1 MLGQYT
7 SWQGRLPG
15 RRGAAVGEEPGD
27 RKGPA
32 VTQRSSTGGVAAG
45 VEPLDQRRV
54 SVVCRSTRVDLSL
67 PAHLELVS
75 VIPEIVDLVRDHVR
89 ASAGPGSGVD
99 VDARMGGGTGG
110 SWQLSR
116 MAGGPLAVSETLA
129 QQRVH
134 DGEILVLDHRPVP
147 TPAPLFDDVLQGLT
161 EPDVARSAA
170 GDRGDAVLAATA
182 TVGVAAAAAA
192 TALGSQWLLGGG
204 PAVPLVSLVLALL
217 GLGAVIALRRTPA
230 PGASHA
236 VAGAC
241 AVGFTILAAC
251 TLTEP
256 PAGPGS
262 LLGAFTAGAAMATV
276 LRCTAFRPGASTYGL
291 AAGYLAAA
299 LALATAAVGALVV
312 AVAGVPASAVGA
324 GAVLVGLLL
333 LTSAPRI
340 AVSAARI
347 PIPPVPAPGEEVT
360 DGDLEDIDHD
370 LRGRAADDRRPRGPL
385 PTPGVL
391 RHRFLTSRSWLTGL
405 VAAAGAACTA
415 GSLVALSGENSGRW
429 AAPLALVLV
438 VILVLRA
445 LGYSDRVHTTVL
457 LTCALV
463 LVAGVLVGAALV
475 LAAPVG
481 VVVPAAV
488 AVAAAVVVAISVLP
502 HVDPSP
508 ATLRAVGT
516 VEVLALCVV
525 VPLAVGAMDVYS
537 LVRQR

>member
-1 MLGQYT
+1 M
-7 SWQGRLPG
+7 
-15 RRGAAVGEEPGD
+15 
-27 RKGPA
+27 
-32 VTQRSSTGGVAAG
+32 TQHSNTRGVAAG

-54 SVVCRSTRVDLSL
+54 SIVCRSTRVDLSL

-89 ASAGPGSGVD
+89 TAAGPGSGVD

-147 TPAPLFDDVLQGLT
+147 TPAPLFDDVIQGLT
-161 EPDVARSAA
+161 ESDVASSPAW
-170 GDRGDAVLAATA
+170 DRRDALLAATA
-182 TVGVAAAAAA
+182 TVGVAAVAAA
-192 TALGSQWLLGGG
+192 TALGNQWLLGAG

-217 GLGAVIALRRTPA
+217 GLAAVIALRRTTA
-230 PGASHA
+230 AGASHA

-241 AVGFTILAAC
+241 AVGFTLLAAG
-251 TLTEP
+251 TLTAP

-276 LRCTAFRPGASTYGL
+276 LRCTAFRPGATTYGL

-312 AVAGVPASAVGA
+312 AVAGVPASAAGA

-333 LTSAPRI
+333 LTAAPRI
-340 AVSAARI
+340 AVAAARI
-347 PIPPVPAPGEEVT
+347 PIPPVPAPGEKVA

-370 LRGRAADDRRPRGPL
+370 LRGRSADGRGPRGQL
-385 PTPGVL
+385 PTPEVL

-405 VAAAGAACTA
+405 VAAAGTSCTA
-415 GSLVALSGENSGRW
+415 GALIALTGENSDRW
-429 AAPLALVLV
+429 AAPVALVLIV
-438 VILVLRA
+438 VLVLRA

-457 LTCALV
+457 LTCALA
-463 LVAGVLVGAALV
+463 LVAGVLVGAGLV
-475 LAAPVG
+475 LTSPVG

-488 AVAAAVVVAISVLP
+488 AVAAAVVVAVSVLP

-516 VEVLALCVV
+516 IEAIAICVV